1 MLFSRQMNIRR
12 QTTHL
17 FYCVLSLSFAACAF
31 AQVPTPLEIVSE
43 TKLPR
48 DVYDTVAIGGLNK
61 DIQCDAEENVWIPGL
76 RGYSDTF
83 SSLVRFGPNKATVH
97 VDIDRDRRLE
107 NGSIEYFSPLRN
119 GGVLALVRTAA
130 EYNEL
135 DRSPATPKR
144 YADTYAVTFGPSGKI
159 SSIVQLRVPSSA
171 GKITALA
178 RLKNGWLAAGYTYES
193 ESIAMQ
199 AYLFDPAG
207 NFTKEVVLP
216 ENRTKSSRTGTAGSR
231 AVFRPTALTTA
242 DGNVLVFRGFSGQLL
257 YRFSETGK
265 LLESK
270 RLHPDGIDF
279 ASPRLIGNSL
289 LVNADVPDEKIGDLD
304 GIPIVRSRSA
314 FPIFDLKTGK
324 MTEVLT
330 WMDQGT
336 VGCFNG
342 TRLLI
347 FKEGVDT
354 GTWRILTLE
363 PAGRKMQGPRS

>member
-1 MLFSRQMNIRR
+1 
-12 QTTHL
+12 
-17 FYCVLSLSFAACAF
+17 
-31 AQVPTPLEIVSE
+31 
-43 TKLPR
+43 
-48 DVYDTVAIGGLNK
+48 
-61 DIQCDAEENVWIPGL
+61 
-76 RGYSDTF
+76 
-83 SSLVRFGPNKATVH
+83 
-97 VDIDRDRRLE
+97 
-107 NGSIEYFSPLRN
+107 
-119 GGVLALVRTAA
+119 
-130 EYNEL
+130 
-135 DRSPATPKR
+135 
-144 YADTYAVTFGPSGKI
+144 
-159 SSIVQLRVPSSA
+159 
-171 GKITALA
+171 
-178 RLKNGWLAAGYTYES
+178 LKNGWLAAGYTYES

-304 GIPIVRSRSA
+304 GIP
-314 FPIFDLKTGK
+314 